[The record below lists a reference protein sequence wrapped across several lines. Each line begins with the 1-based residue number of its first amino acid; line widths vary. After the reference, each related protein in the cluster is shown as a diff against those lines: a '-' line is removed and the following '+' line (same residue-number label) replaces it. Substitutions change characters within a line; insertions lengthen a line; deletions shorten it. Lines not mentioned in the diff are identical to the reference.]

1 MNESLIARL
10 EALEA
15 QEQPPWRFVIRAD
28 DESEEAAKA
37 REGVKAGEHVIVV
50 SRLDEAL

>member
-1 MNESLIARL
+1 MDRSLLDRL

-15 QEQPPWRFVIRAD
+15 QEGPPWRFVIRYD
-28 DESEEAAKA
+28 DETEEQAKK
-37 REGVKAGEHVIVV
+37 REGVKAGEHVVVV